1 MSLPSAQAIVITPP
15 AIPASAQSS
24 LLPVSTQVQILA
36 AFLAALGSGWVVLA
50 VLFAYRFHKRVRD
63 EDMIQR
69 IAHRLATTPK
79 SRPREFVDDIVVLEE
94 LGFFNRHREET
105 L

>member
-24 LLPVSTQVQILA
+24 LLPVPTQVQILA

-50 VLFAYRFHKRVRD
+50 VLFAYHFHKRVRD

-79 SRPREFVDDIVVLEE
+79 SRHREFVDDTVVLEE
-94 LGFFNRHREET
+94 LGFFNRHKEEAS
-105 L
+105 